1 MTDCRLRVTRGDW
14 IEAMQPIAKL
24 LGRNTAQEAILEP
37 APGGL
42 DLSLGGVGMTI
53 PGEGNWT
60 LRARIPGAY
69 LVRLA
74 GQPPQGE
81 SVEIRVEGARC
92 YIDSMSLPCE
102 SSAPI
107 GGRVELPM
115 DPGLG
120 EVLALR
126 HDHGPNVIEQSGL
139 GRELAAASEQ
149 RDRLLNEA
157 SEVLAPL
164 GVTLADLRWA
174 VERAVRRQGK
184 RSLSSSGVA
193 RFPSGSISK
202 DGE

>member
-1 MTDCRLRVTRGDW
+1 M
-14 IEAMQPIAKL
+14 EAMQPIAKL
-24 LGRNTAQEAILEP
+24 LGKNTVQEAILEP
-37 APGGL
+37 APEGL
-42 DLSLGGVGMTI
+42 ELSLGGVGMTI
-53 PGEGNWT
+53 PGEGHWT
-60 LRARIPGAY
+60 LRVRVPGAY

-74 GQPPQGE
+74 GQLPQGE
-81 SVEIRVEGARC
+81 SVEIRIESDKC

-126 HDHGPNVIEQSGL
+126 QEHGPNVIEQSGL
-139 GRELAAASEQ
+139 RRELAAAAEE

-157 SEVLAPL
+157 TELLAPL

-174 VERAVRRQGK
+174 VERAVRRQGG
-184 RSLSSSGVA
+184 RNSGAAEVA
-193 RFPSGSISK
+193 LFPAKPKLKG
-202 DGE
+202 DE

>member
-1 MTDCRLRVTRGDW
+1 
-14 IEAMQPIAKL
+14 MQPIAKL
-24 LGRNTAQEAILEP
+24 VGKNTVQEAILEP
-37 APGGL
+37 APDGL
-42 DLSLGGVGMTI
+42 ELSLGGVGMII
-53 PGEGNWT
+53 PGEGQWT

-81 SVEIRVEGARC
+81 SVEIRIESGRC
-92 YIDSMSLPCE
+92 FIDSMSLPCE
-102 SSAPI
+102 SSAPL

-126 HDHGPNVIEQSGL
+126 QEHGPNVIEQSGL
-139 GRELAAASEQ
+139 RRELAAAGEE

-157 SEVLAPL
+157 AELLAPL

-174 VERAVRRQGK
+174 VERAVRRQGTH
-184 RSLSSSGVA
+184 RPTAAQVA
-193 RFPSGSISK
+193 IFPSKPKPGS
-202 DGE
+202 EA